1 MLLRMFINFAIM
13 QGINN
18 VKSEMLSNIK
28 ENKSERMLE
37 RNVINEEMFL
47 KRVFDILYNYPLM
60 NKIMIVNEISFFCGP

>member
-1 MLLRMFINFAIM
+1 MVLRMFINFAIM

>member
-1 MLLRMFINFAIM
+1 MFINFAIM